1 MLCTMVLMPR
11 KKKVGSVPVYL
22 NVYDLTPINGY
33 AYWFGLGIYH
43 SGVQV
48 HGVEYGFGAH
58 EHSATGIFEVEPR
71 QCPGFTFR
79 KSILIGRTDL
89 GPKDVRSFMEKLATD
104 YSGNTYHLITKNC
117 NHFCNDVCIQLTGK
131 PIPSWVNRLARLDK
145 EEVASGISF
154 HPPFPLRHLTKPV
167 TVQALSNAMVGL
179 PNLKGQPCKSSSLPV
194 GTNNSLAIRTK
205 TAMVA
210 IVSHVFYNLNDTI
223 DDDGT
228 CDECIGFL
236 CNCVLPAELNET
248 RVRQVRS
255 EGKLQPVEKKLR
267 SQPSKFVPS
276 SKPLPPSLK
285 SCPPGPAMSSRQ
297 RRCIPSSSLIHSS
310 STSTL
315 SLKL

>member
-33 AYWFGLGIYH
+33 AYWLGLGIYH

-71 QCPGFTFR
+71 QCPGFSFR

-89 GPKDVRSFMEKLATD
+89 GPKEVRSFMEKLATD

-179 PNLKGQPCKSSSLPV
+179 PNLKGQPC
-194 GTNNSLAIRTK
+194 
-205 TAMVA
+205 
-210 IVSHVFYNLNDTI
+210 
-223 DDDGT
+223 
-228 CDECIGFL
+228 FL

-248 RVRQVRS
+248 KVRQVRS

-267 SQPSKFVPS
+267 SQSSKFVPS

-285 SCPPGPAMSSRQ
+285 SCPPGPAMGSRQ

-310 STSTL
+310 STSGL